1 MIIIDLDLR
10 QAAAVRE
17 ALFRSTAQDSY
28 EFPSERT
35 VEIRK
40 AIQQLDTK
48 IEEILTTLEEE
59 SNNETTDS

>member
-1 MIIIDLDLR
+1 MITIDLDLR

-40 AIQQLDTK
+40 TIQQLDTK

>member
-1 MIIIDLDLR
+1 MSDINFTLELR

-28 EFPSERT
+28 EFPSQRT

-40 AIQQLDTK
+40 AILILD
-48 IEEILTTLEEE
+48 EEI
-59 SNNETTDS
+59 SKVVSDD